1 MGTLD
6 DLFEQVAQE
15 KAAQEKAEQPELS
28 PFDMDEY
35 KARKQ
40 QERSDVYT
48 LLDNT
53 AEEVKGSGELFQ
65 TFLDVQARFDR
76 YSVNNALLITAQM
89 PEATKLADFDTWKEA
104 NVSVNKGETAISIL
118 GPGREYERDDGS
130 TGTSFNVKKV
140 FDISQTNSRERV
152 TPKVTR
158 DERLLLKSL
167 ISNAPCK
174 MMISEAMS

>member
-53 AEEVKGSGELFQ
+53 AEE
-65 TFLDVQARFDR
+65 
-76 YSVNNALLITAQM
+76 
-89 PEATKLADFDTWKEA
+89 
-104 NVSVNKGETAISIL
+104 IL
-118 GPGREYERDDGS
+118 
-130 TGTSFNVKKV
+130 KKYGY
-140 FDISQTNSRERV
+140 
-152 TPKVTR
+152 K
-158 DERLLLKSL
+158 
-167 ISNAPCK
+167 
-174 MMISEAMS
+174 